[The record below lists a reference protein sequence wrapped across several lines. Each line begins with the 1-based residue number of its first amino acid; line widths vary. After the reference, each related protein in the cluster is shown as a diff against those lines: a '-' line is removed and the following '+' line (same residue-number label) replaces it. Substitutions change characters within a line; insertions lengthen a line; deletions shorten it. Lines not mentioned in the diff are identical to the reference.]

1 MIKKIFLS
9 LIAVVLLM
17 NVSYGQGTSNLI
29 GQNRLNTITTAVP
42 FLLIAPDSRA
52 AGMGDV
58 GCATSADINSQH
70 HNPSKYVFNTSP
82 FGISVSYVPWLRK
95 LGIGDINLLYLSTYY
110 KITDMDAVAFSLRYF
125 SLGSITFTNDEGFKQ
140 GDYHPSEF
148 SMDFTYSRKLI
159 DELSIAITPRFIYS
173 NLTQGQYVGGVESE
187 AGLAG
192 AADISLLYQQD
203 FRTRGMLN
211 STLRAGLNISNIG
224 NKMSYSKGT
233 LKRDFIPTNL
243 KLGLSY
249 TMEFNQYNKLM
260 LAFDINKLLV
270 PTPPIYEKDSL
281 GNFVYDA
288 AGNKVI
294 AAGKDNNV
302 SVVTGIFRS
311 FADAPGVT
319 TKNPDKVGTKGAVFL
334 EELQEINVG
343 VGLEYSYRDLL
354 FVRMGYFYESPYKGN
369 RQFLTLGAGLKY
381 SIFEVDVSYM
391 FTIDQHHPL
400 ENTLRFSLGFDVA
413 SFNKKDIKESM
424 RLK

>member
-1 MIKKIFLS
+1 MIKKLLIS
-9 LIAVVLLM
+9 LIAVVLLANM
-17 NVSYGQGTSNLI
+17 VQAQTSRTTLL
-29 GQNRLNTITTAVP
+29 GQNLNTITTAVP
-42 FLLIAPDSRA
+42 FQLIAPDSRA

-82 FGISVSYVPWLRK
+82 FGLSVSYVPWLRK

-110 KITDMDAVAFSLRYF
+110 KITEMDAVAFSLRYF
-125 SLGSITFTNDEGFKQ
+125 SLGGITFTNEDGITQ
-140 GDYHPSEF
+140 GDYHPNEF

-173 NLTQGQYVGGVESE
+173 NLTQGQYVGGQESE
-187 AGLAG
+187 TGMAG
-192 AADISLLYQQD
+192 AADISLFYQQD

-260 LAFDINKLLV
+260 LAFDLNKLLV

-302 SVVTGIFRS
+302 SVVTGIFQS

-334 EELQEINVG
+334 EELQEITVG
-343 VGLEYSYRDLL
+343 LGLEYAYRDLL

-369 RQFLTLGAGLKY
+369 RQFFTLGAGLKY
-381 SIFEVDVSYM
+381 SIFVVDVSYM

-400 ENTLRFSLGFDVA
+400 ENTLRFSLSFDVA